1 MTGDPELRRDRQRAP
16 APAAGPASPSAPG
29 ASPGTPSAFELALL
43 SGLLFVLPLF
53 EVPKQLLWLGWVVV
67 WFRARG
73 PGAFRGEPWMPE
85 ERALLAFALSVMLAG
100 AFGGHWLVSV
110 SAGADALRIA
120 LSALLIA
127 RGGYAPAQ
135 LLTAFAAGLAG
146 TLVAAIWGAWRLMT
160 SAQPG
165 FLELNSVGH
174 VNHSAIHLGITLAIA
189 VGLALAH
196 RPLRSVRGAVAAAS
210 AVAIATALLVS
221 ASRAA
226 IGASLG
232 FLLLLAW
239 SDPRPREGRGRPWLA
254 LLGAIALVA
263 MLYGL
268 FVTTSVR
275 PLQPPGAGFS
285 EKFESRF
292 TPGGLLAFRDK
303 LWRVAAI
310 AFASE
315 PVFGIGNDRFR
326 ALTPES
332 LCPAEMPDRAV
343 PGHPA
348 LPASSARANRD
359 GPDPGGPRNRGVGWT
374 GIDPCDAERLY
385 FKEHAHSLYANVL
398 AERGTV
404 GVVAVVALLGIWARA
419 LLRSRG
425 LVRQSPAMA
434 GLWCIALGAW
444 CLSALAGLLNTT
456 LHHEHGLL
464 AMIAFGALVAMRRQT
479 PWRDRADAAIAPAG
493 NP

>member
-1 MTGDPELRRDRQRAP
+1 M
-16 APAAGPASPSAPG
+16 
-29 ASPGTPSAFELALL
+29 
-43 SGLLFVLPLF
+43 LPLF
-53 EVPKQLLWLGWVVV
+53 EVPKQLLWLGWVVA

-73 PGAFRGEPWMPE
+73 PGAFRGEPWMLE
-85 ERALLAFALSVMLAG
+85 ERALLAFALSATLAG
-100 AFGGHWLVSV
+100 ALGGHWLVSV
-110 SAGADALRIA
+110 SAAADVLRIA

-135 LLTAFAAGLAG
+135 LMTAFAAGLAG
-146 TLVAAIWGAWRLMT
+146 TLVAAVWGAWTLAT
-160 SAQPG
+160 SSQPG

-189 VGLALAH
+189 VGLAIAH
-196 RPLRSVRGAVAAAS
+196 RPVRSLRGAVAAAS
-210 AVAIATALLVS
+210 AVAVATGLLVS

-226 IGASLG
+226 IGASVC

-239 SDPRPREGRGRPWLA
+239 FDPRPRGDRGRPWLA
-254 LLGAIALVA
+254 LLGASVLVG
-263 MLYGL
+263 MLYGV
-268 FVTTSVR
+268 FTTTAGR

-303 LWRVAAI
+303 LWRVAVI

-315 PVFGIGNDRFR
+315 PVFGIGNERFR
-326 ALTPES
+326 ALTPDS
-332 LCPAEMPDRAV
+332 LCPAAMPD
-343 PGHPA
+343 PA
-348 LPASSARANRD
+348 ARGRSPSAASSPSPSRAE
-359 GPDPGGPRNRGVGWT
+359 PDPGDPRDRGVGWT
-374 GIDPCDAERLY
+374 GIDPCDVERLY

-404 GVVAVVALLGIWARA
+404 GVVAVVALLGLWARA
-419 LLRSRG
+419 LLRSRE
-425 LVRQSPAMA
+425 LVRQSPATA

-444 CLSALAGLLNTT
+444 CLSAFAGLLNTT

-464 AMIAFGALVAMRRQT
+464 AMIAFGALVAIRRQT
-479 PWRDRADAAIAPAG
+479 PCRDRADATIASAG